1 FFSPSVPLLHLHS
14 FPTRRSSDLSHG
26 LTDSGTLS
34 LRFSSHRF
42 GVPWFHVS
50 DTVFLVLEVVS
61 LAGPH
66 GTFMKVTRGVPTQ
79 QWRGL
84 HITGGHHFGGEHL
97 LVRGVHQST
106 DQGQRDTTSQT
117 DERQQI
123 IDNTDDLE
131 ETHSVP
137 IGRAGCCAS
146 STTSTRC
153 AATGRLV
160 ALVEILT

>member
-1 FFSPSVPLLHLHS
+1 KGCEKPDYTNHDEG
-14 FPTRRSSDLSHG
+14 RSHG

-84 HITGGHHFGGEHL
+84 HITGGHHFVGSIFLSAECT
-97 LVRGVHQST
+97 RAPI
-106 DQGQRDTTSQT
+106 RDNGIPHPKPMRDNRSP
-117 DERQQI
+117 I
-123 IDNTDDLE
+123 IPTI
-131 ETHSVP
+131 SKK
-137 IGRAGCCAS
+137 
-146 STTSTRC
+146 
-153 AATGRLV
+153 
-160 ALVEILT
+160 LTVYP